1 MKSLNKEV
9 NFGKAIARVTV
20 TAFVENVYLD
30 GQVTGEKIITTDKVE
45 IVAGGN
51 VVEKGNANIL
61 EYNILTDTIYEKNN
75 LNTSKKYTK
84 VGGKAITQG
93 EETGIEI
100 KNVIEEMKKELA
112 DEFEVKTEKEIK
124 EEEVIKEAQ
133 KVVELAK
140 QEGIENLKSATEIKN
155 WRKKYIAVNNE
166 GGEGYVPIKVSK
178 EQYQQATK
186 VLQKQWNEWT

>member
-9 NFGKAIARVTV
+9 KFGKAIACVTV
-20 TAFVENVYLD
+20 TAFTENVYLD
-30 GQVTGEKIITTDKVE
+30 GQVTNEKITVTDKVE

-51 VVEKGNANIL
+51 VVEKGNVKVL
-61 EYNILTDTIYEKNN
+61 EYNNLTAEIYEKNN

-84 VGGKAITQG
+84 VGDKAITNG
-93 EETGIEI
+93 EETGTEI
-100 KNVIEEMKKELA
+100 KNAIEEMKKELA
-112 DEFEVKTEKEIK
+112 AEFEVKTEKEIN

-133 KVVELAK
+133 EVVELAK

-155 WRKKYIAVNNE
+155 WRKKYIAINNE
-166 GGEGYVPIKVSK
+166 GGEGYVPLKISK

-186 VLQKQWNEWT
+186 VLQKR

>member
-45 IVAGGN
+45 IVADGN
-51 VVEKGNANIL
+51 VVEKGNAKIL
-61 EYNILTDTIYEKNN
+61 EYNNLTSAIYEKNN
-75 LNTSKKYTK
+75 LNTSKKYTN
-84 VGGKAITQG
+84 VGDKAITQG
-93 EETGIEI
+93 EKPGLEI
-100 KNVIEEMKKELA
+100 KNAIEEMKKELA
-112 DEFEVKTEKEIK
+112 TEFKVKTEKEIN
-124 EEEVIKEAQ
+124 EEEVIKKAQ

-140 QEGIENLKSATEIKN
+140 QEGIKNLKSATEIKN

-166 GGEGYVPIKVSK
+166 GGEGYVPIKVSR

-186 VLQKQWNEWT
+186 VLQKR